1 MSRFHGPRSIQWPGR
16 GCAAGVWP
24 SRPGRASSVVPV
36 STLVIDPSFFRR
48 LPRREPRKRPGRDIF
63 RYHRTRR
70 KPHIVAD
77 LHRSI
82 ERIVDTGPDV
92 APDARHRL
100 RLARLVLEVRR
111 DVAVADVGEVR
122 DLRARADDGLL
133 HLDEGADLRLA
144 RDGRART
151 DEGERPDLDSGRD
164 RDRAADD
171 GERMDGHVVLDLD
184 VVVDPRRL

>member
-63 RYHRTRR
+63 RDHHTRR
-70 KPHIVAD
+70 KPHVVAD

-111 DVAVADVGEVR
+111 DVAGGDVRVLPDLRVADVGEVG
-122 DLRARADDGLL
+122 DLRARADDGFF
-133 HLDEGADLRLA
+133 HLDEGADLYLVRDA
-144 RDGRART
+144 RAGT
-151 DEGERPDLDSGRD
+151 DVCERPDLDTRRD
-164 RDRAADD
+164 RDRAAD
-171 GERMDGHVVLDLD
+171 
-184 VVVDPRRL
+184 